1 MAYTV
6 VNILH
11 GLSHLFSTIML
22 KKVLSLFSV
31 LSKIWNKNSARA
43 QSNVSVMSVF
53 WDGTKMKGLT
63 ASRSERQSLL
73 GARS

>member
-11 GLSHLFSTIML
+11 GLSHLFSTIMP

-31 LSKIWNKNSARA
+31 VSKIWNKNSARA
-43 QSNVSVMSVF
+43 LGNVLVTSVF
-53 WDGTKMKGLT
+53 
-63 ASRSERQSLL
+63 
-73 GARS
+73 